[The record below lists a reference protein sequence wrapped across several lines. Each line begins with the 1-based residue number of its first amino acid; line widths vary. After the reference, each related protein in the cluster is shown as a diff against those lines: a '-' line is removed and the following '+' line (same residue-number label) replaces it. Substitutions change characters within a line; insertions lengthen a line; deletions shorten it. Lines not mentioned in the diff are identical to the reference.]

1 MFKHAA
7 LLLILSMALV
17 SCTPAELQ
25 SVLGTVMGT
34 SGEVTS
40 AEAGAGLKEAL
51 SLGIGKGSDLLSQ
64 KDGYYKSVYK
74 VLLPEE
80 ARKITDKLQGIPGF
94 SQVEEVILEKINR
107 GAEDAAKKAKP
118 IFLDAIREMTFADAM
133 NILLGDKN
141 AATVYL
147 TNKTREKLFQEFLP
161 VINESLDKF
170 NARKYWS
177 DAVTAYNNIPF
188 VDKNVDPNIE
198 NYVTNK
204 ALDGLFGMVE
214 KEERNIRAN
223 VSARTSDLLKKVFA
237 RQDG

>member
-1 MFKHAA
+1 MWKHAA
-7 LLLILSMALV
+7 LLVISMALV

-34 SGEVTS
+34 EGNITS

-51 SLGIGKGSDLLSQ
+51 SLGIGKGSDLLSREN
-64 KDGYYKSVYK
+64 GYYKSVYK
-74 VLLPEE
+74 ILLPEE
-80 ARKITDKLQGIPGF
+80 ARKVTDKLQGIPGF
-94 SQVEEVILEKINR
+94 SEVEEVILEKINR

-118 IFLDAIREMTFADAM
+118 IFLAAIKEMTFADAM

-141 AATVYL
+141 AATIYL

-177 DAVTAYNNIPF
+177 DAVGAYNKIPF
-188 VDKNVDPNIE
+188 VDKNVDPSIE

-214 KEERNIRAN
+214 KEERNIRTN

-237 RQDG
+237 KQDG